1 MMDSV
6 RKGQGMPAAGL
17 VGLAVLVLVLQ
28 GCGQT
33 PGGVSP
39 EPVLPGGTGEKRYV
53 EGELLVRFRAPS
65 RTGEPSSL
73 HARWGAK
80 VVHSYA
86 SLPGLQVIRLP
97 EGTDLERALEAYRAD
112 PRVLSAGYNAV
123 YSSDSVAPVVPD
135 DSLFGSLWGLKNTG
149 QDAGVAGADIGATE
163 AWSLTQGSNEVVLAV
178 IDSGLD
184 YNHPD
189 LAPNVWTNPGE
200 IPGNGLDDDGNG
212 YVDDVHGINAITGT
226 GDPMDD
232 GNHGT
237 HVAGILGAVG
247 NNGQGIAGVNWNA
260 KIIACKFLDKAGNG
274 TEANALKCMDYLL
287 RLKQRAKNPVNII
300 ATNNSWSC
308 RSRTCNSELMRT
320 AILKHQEAG
329 MLFVAAAGNVNANI
343 DTAESWPAKHQ
354 LPNMLVV
361 AATDRK
367 DARWS
372 LSSYGPHTVHLGA
385 PGVDILSTVPG
396 NAYRSFNGTSMASP
410 YVVGVAGLLAA
421 QDPTRDWRA
430 IKNLLQAGAQPIA
443 SLSGFTMTGRR
454 LRAWGPG
461 GTGAL
466 NCENQTLT
474 QRLAPMVT
482 SGRVATV
489 VGFPLPLSVLNIR
502 CAVPAGD
509 VSVRVAGSAETVV
522 SLHDEGGG
530 GDLAAGDGLYS
541 GEFTP
546 EQPGT
551 YTLTFPGGESLTVDV
566 LNHYVP
572 AETRPF
578 SYETM
583 TEANVRV
590 DGASDETTSVISAPF
605 PIRFADV
612 SDGFT
617 TLYVNSNG
625 YIAFAPVPS
634 ASANTALPSTFF
646 QTAIL
651 PLWQNLEV
659 PGVEPSGLYHE
670 TLGTAPHRRFVIE
683 WRDVAISPIFPV
695 QPLKFQ
701 VVFFE
706 NSSDIAF
713 NYAQVFYGDADY
725 PELDNGGS
733 ATVGIQLLPTAVQQ
747 FSYLEPRLAD
757 GTSLLFKTIPPETS
771 PNVPVVTTPVITSG
785 SPKEGSLVSVQASF
799 RVANAEDGPWKVEWS
814 CHYDGVDF
822 VPEQEDLDAPQGL
835 VIHTCDYA
843 SQGDY
848 KVALRVT
855 GRSGEASQ
863 VQWTAVTVADVS
875 PRVLSFSA
883 TPSSGSAPLVVDFT
897 VSATTGA
904 EDGTTDPVSGYAW
917 DFNGDGIFEAETAAP
932 TARYTYTQGGTFT
945 ARVRVRDMDSH
956 TDAQA
961 QVVVQVITQ
970 NQPPTINP
978 ITTTQTAYCGTQYSL
993 QLSASDPNGDPLSF
1007 SLTQYPLGMT
1017 IDSST
1022 GMIRWTPP
1030 ACAWGYFSIVKIS
1043 VSDGRGGTG
1052 TAQFTLNVRNKQS
1065 ALTAPQLLE
1074 PEGDAPA
1081 GPRSLTFIVR
1091 NVPHAGD
1098 APFTYDFELLDVMA
1112 GGEVVHSLQGIEE
1125 GRDGSTFFTLDGAR
1139 LEQGRAYAWRV
1150 RAVSA
1155 TDGAGEW
1162 SEPRRFQLRQVPGS
1176 VPPPNPGEGNMGCS
1190 AMPGASAP
1198 VQLLLLL
1205 ALTGTARRRGRIP

>member
-6 RKGQGMPAAGL
+6 RKGQELPAAGL

-28 GCGQT
+28 GCGEAS
-33 PGGVSP
+33 GGVSQGP
-39 EPVLPGGTGEKRYV
+39 LLPAEAVQKRYV
-53 EGELLVRFRAPS
+53 EGELLVRFREPS
-65 RTGEPSSL
+65 RTSESSSL
-73 HARWGAK
+73 HSKWGAK

-86 SLPGLQVIRLP
+86 ALAGLQVIRLP
-97 EGTDLERALEAYRAD
+97 EGADLERALADYRKD

-123 YSSDSVAPVVPD
+123 YSSDSVEPVVPD
-135 DSLFGSLWGLKNTG
+135 DPLFSSLWGLKNTG
-149 QDAGVAGADIGATE
+149 QGGGVAGADIGVTE
-163 AWSLTQGSNEVVLAV
+163 AWSATTGSDEVVLAV
-178 IDSGLD
+178 IDSGID

-237 HVAGILGAVG
+237 HVAGILGAAAG
-247 NNGQGIAGVNWNA
+247 NEQGIAGVNWNA
-260 KIIACKFLDKAGNG
+260 KIVACKFLDKAGNG

-287 RLKQRAKNPVNII
+287 RLKQRAKNPVNIV

-343 DTAESWPAKHQ
+343 DSAESWPARHG

-361 AATDRK
+361 AATDRM

-410 YVVGVAGLLAA
+410 HVVGVAGLLAA
-421 QDPTRDWRA
+421 QDPSRDWRA
-430 IKNLLQAGAQPIA
+430 IKNLLLAGSQPIRG
-443 SLSGFTMTGRR
+443 LSGFTMTGRR
-454 LRAWGPG
+454 LRAWGPEG
-461 GTGAL
+461 SGAL

-482 SGRVATV
+482 SGRLATV
-489 VGFPLPLSVLNIR
+489 VGFSLPISVLNIR
-502 CAVPAGD
+502 CAVPAGN
-509 VSVRVAGSAETVV
+509 VSVNVAGSAEAVV
-522 SLHDEGGG
+522 SLTDEGGG
-530 GDLAAGDGLYS
+530 GDQAAGDGVYS

-551 YTLTFPGGESLTVDV
+551 YTLSFPGGESLTVDV

-572 AETRPF
+572 AETQPF
-578 SYETM
+578 TYAVM
-583 TEANVRV
+583 TEANIRV
-590 DGASDETTSVISAPF
+590 DGASDETTSVISTPF
-605 PIRFADV
+605 PIHFADV
-612 SDGFT
+612 SAGFS

-651 PLWQNLEV
+651 PLWLNLEV
-659 PGVEPSGLYHE
+659 PGVEPSGLYYE
-670 TLGTAPHRRFVIE
+670 TLGTAPNRKFVVE

-706 NSSDIAF
+706 KSSDIAF

-733 ATVGIQLLPTAVQQ
+733 ATVGIQLLPTVVQQ
-747 FSYLEPRLAD
+747 FSYMEPSLAD
-757 GTSLLFKTIPPETS
+757 GTSLLFKTIPPVTS
-771 PNVPVVTTPVITSG
+771 PNVPVVTAPVVTTG
-785 SPKEGSLVSVQASF
+785 SPREGSPVSVQASF
-799 RVANAEDGPWKVEWS
+799 SVVNAEDGPWKVEWS
-814 CHYDGVDF
+814 CHYDGVGF
-822 VPEQEDLDAPQGL
+822 VPERAYTGVPQGL
-835 VIHTCDYA
+835 VSHTCDYA
-843 SQGDY
+843 SQGSY

-855 GRSGEASQ
+855 GQSGAVSQ

-875 PRVLSFSA
+875 PKVLSFTA
-883 TPSSGSAPLVVDFT
+883 TPSSGSAPLVVDFS

-904 EDGTTDPVSGYAW
+904 EDGTVDPVLGYAW
-917 DFNGDGIFEAETAAP
+917 DFNGDGVFDSETAVP
-932 TARYTYTQGGTFT
+932 TARYTYGQGGTFT

-956 TDAQA
+956 TDAVVD
-961 QVVVQVITQ
+961 VVVQVSTQ
-970 NQPPTINP
+970 NQPPTIAS
-978 ITTTQTAYCGTQYSL
+978 ITTQTAYCGTQYSL
-993 QLSASDPNGDPLSF
+993 QLSASDPDGDTLSF
-1007 SLTQYPLGMT
+1007 SLQQSPTGMT
-1017 IDSST
+1017 VDTST
-1022 GMIRWTPP
+1022 GMIRWTPS
-1030 ACAWGYFSIVKIS
+1030 ACERGYFTIVKIR

-1052 TAQFTLNVRNKQS
+1052 TAQFTLNVRKSNG
-1065 ALTAPQLLE
+1065 LTAPQLLQ
-1074 PEGDAPA
+1074 PVGDALAEPT
-1081 GPRSLTFIVR
+1081 PLTFVVR
-1091 NVPHAGD
+1091 NVPHAGESL
-1098 APFTYDFELLDVMA
+1098 FTYDFELLDVTA
-1112 GGEVVHSLQGIEE
+1112 GDEVVHSIQGIEE
-1125 GRDGSTFFTLDGAR
+1125 DPEGRTSITLDGAR
-1139 LEQGRAYAWRV
+1139 LVQGRAYAWRV

-1155 TDGAGEW
+1155 TEGAGEW
-1162 SEPRRFQLRQVPGS
+1162 SAPRRFQLRGQEPGGVPS
-1176 VPPPNPGEGNMGCS
+1176 FSPEEGKVGCS

-1198 VQLLLLL
+1198 VHLLLLL
-1205 ALTGTARRRGRIP
+1205 TLAGAARRRGRST